1 MVKIDAEKY
10 IGMLNGLGR
19 GGILEDWHSIK
30 SSLQELEK
38 SSDAFDNFENASRS
52 ISRDELKNAADL
64 SALMEMRKLASQ
76 IKEKKMINGKLS
88 HLHSH
93 LRLLNGTPTLNDIS
107 PLKSTID
114 AFLHNDNSK
123 IDLIIDELNDFKK
136 KLSQIDRH
144 HLTLMPKSLEGKI
157 GPQNRYQSHIES
169 LHSIH
174 NMQKNVFMSTLRLFI
189 KMTKENIGHLKRFK

>member
-1 MVKIDAEKY
+1 MVKIDVEKY
-10 IGMLNGLGR
+10 IES
-19 GGILEDWHSIK
+19 EDWHSIK

-38 SSDAFDNFENASRS
+38 SSAAFDNFENASRN
-52 ISRDELKNAADL
+52 IGKDELKQVEDL

-76 IKEKKMINGKLS
+76 IKQKKEITGKLS

-93 LRLLNGTPTLNDIS
+93 LKLLNQTPALNDIS
-107 PLKSTID
+107 PLKNTID

-123 IDLIIDELNDFKK
+123 IGIIIDELNDFKR
-136 KLSQIDRH
+136 KLSQIDSH
-144 HLTLMPKSLEGKI
+144 HLALMPKSLEEKI

-189 KMTKENIGHLKRFK
+189 KMTKENINQIKKNH

>member
-1 MVKIDAEKY
+1 MVKIDVGKY
-10 IGMLNGLGR
+10 VG
-19 GGILEDWHSIK
+19 LEDWHSIK

-38 SSDAFDNFENASRS
+38 SSAAFDNFENASRN
-52 ISRDELKNAADL
+52 IGKDELKQVEDL

-76 IKEKKMINGKLS
+76 IKQKKEITGKLS

-93 LRLLNGTPTLNDIS
+93 LKLLNETPTLNDIS

-114 AFLHNDNSK
+114 AFLHSNNSK
-123 IDLIIDELNDFKK
+123 IGIIIDELNDFKR

-144 HLTLMPKSLEGKI
+144 HLTLMPKSLEGRI

-189 KMTKENIGHLKRFK
+189 KMTKDSINQMKKNH